1 MKIGKNRL
9 VALFFIV
16 FGLFVLYQTSQ
27 IKNIFA
33 VSAKDTGPKLFPYFC
48 ATCMIICSVI
58 KFITAKETET
68 YVPFMS
74 KKGWVKVAIAFVIFV
89 LYIIGMEQL
98 GFLLVTPFV
107 LFALVLLI
115 AGEKKINKL
124 VAAVYALIMTG
135 AVYFAFHELMNVML
149 PAGKLFS

>member
-1 MKIGKNRL
+1 LKIGKNRL

-33 VSAKDTGPKLFPYFC
+33 VSSKDVGPKLWPFFC
-48 ATCMIICSVI
+48 ATCIILCAVG
-58 KFITAKETET
+58 KFITAKESEH
-68 YVPFMS
+68 YVAFIS
-74 KKGWVKVAIAFVIFV
+74 KKGWMKVAIAFVIFV